1 MNFIKISEEDNV
13 AVAVEKAE
21 KGSVVFGITA
31 VDDIPFGHKIALED
45 IKKGENVIKYG
56 NPIGHAETDIKK
68 GEWVHSHN
76 LKTNLDGE
84 VDYAYSPAEFCNK
97 KADEEGFFDGYVRS
111 DGRVGIRNEVWIIP
125 TVGCVNKTAEL
136 ICRKANELYGNLCD
150 GIFAYTHPYGCSQL
164 GDDQEYTQK
173 ILKGLALH
181 PNASGVLILSL
192 GCENNNSDAFVPL
205 LGDYDKEKIR
215 VLVMQNEEDEVSS
228 ALIILGELCR
238 KASKEKRQKVSLSK
252 LTIGFKCGGSDA
264 FSGITAN
271 PLCGKITEKFA
282 SFGSRVIL
290 TEVPEM
296 FGAETLLM
304 NRSKDKKVF
313 DSTVKMINDFK
324 AYFKSHGQTIYE
336 NPSPGNKEGG
346 ITTLEEK
353 SLGCIQK
360 GGKAQITGVLGYG
373 EECKES
379 GLNLL
384 TGPGNDM
391 VSVTNL
397 TASGAHII
405 LFTTG
410 RGTPLGAPVPTIKIS
425 SNTPVAE
432 RKKNWI
438 DFNAGEI
445 LNGESF
451 DSLCEK
457 LTKKIIS
464 VANGNE
470 KTLSEINGYK
480 EIAIFK
486 DGVTL

>member
-1 MNFIKISEEDNV
+1 MNSIRINKEDNV
-13 AVAVEKAE
+13 ALCVEKIE
-21 KGSVVFGITA
+21 KGDIVMGVTA
-31 VDDIPFGHKIALED
+31 LEDIPFGHKMALED
-45 IKKGENVIKYG
+45 IKNGENIIKYG
-56 NPIGHAETDIKK
+56 NPIGHAERDIKK

-76 LKTNLDGE
+76 LKTNLDGFL
-84 VDYAYSPAEFCNK
+84 DYTYLPTDIPKMES
-97 KADEEGFFDGYVRS
+97 EERFFDGYLRS
-111 DGRVGIRNEVWIIP
+111 DGSVGIRNEIWIIP

-136 ICRKANELYGNLCD
+136 ICKKANELYGGMCD

-164 GDDQEYTQK
+164 GDDMEYTQK

-181 PNASGVLILSL
+181 PNALGVLLLSL
-192 GCENNNSDAFVPL
+192 GCENNNLDVFLPT
-205 LGDYDKEKIR
+205 LGDYDKEKIKT
-215 VLVMQNEEDEVSS
+215 LVAQNEDDEIHE
-228 ALIILGELCR
+228 ALEIIKKLCE
-238 KASKEKRQKVSLSK
+238 KASKEKRQKISVSK
-252 LTIGFKCGGSDA
+252 LKIGFKCGGSDA
-264 FSGITAN
+264 FSGVTAN
-271 PLCGKITEKFA
+271 PLCGRVTEKFV
-282 SFGSRVIL
+282 SYGSSVIL

-304 NRSKDKKVF
+304 NRAKNEKVF
-313 DSTVKMINDFK
+313 DSAVKMVNDFK
-324 AYFKSHGQTIYE
+324 SYFKRHGQTVYE
-336 NPSPGNKEGG
+336 NPSPGNKKGG

-360 GGKAQITGVLGYG
+360 GGKAAVTAVLDYG
-373 EECKES
+373 EECRES

-425 SNTPVAE
+425 SNTPLYE
-432 RKKNWI
+432 KKKNWI
-438 DFNAGEI
+438 DFNAGEV

-451 DSLCEK
+451 DALCES
-457 LTKKIIS
+457 LTEKIIA
-464 VANGNE
+464 VASGKE
-470 KTLSEINGYK
+470 KTLNEQNGYK

>member
-1 MNFIKISEEDNV
+1 MNFIKINDEDNV
-13 AVAVEKAE
+13 AIAIEAIK
-21 KGSVVFGITA
+21 KGTSISDVTA
-31 VDDIPFGHKIALED
+31 LDDIPFGHKIALEK
-45 IKKGENVIKYG
+45 IKKGEPVIKYG
-56 NPIGHAETDIKK
+56 NPIGCAQSDIQK

-76 LKTNLDGE
+76 LKTNLDDVVE
-84 VDYAYSPAEFCNK
+84 YKYSPSETECCEP
-97 KADEEGFFDGYVRS
+97 EERFFEGYLRS
-111 DGRVGIRNEVWIIP
+111 DGRVGIRNEIWIIP

-136 ICRKANELYGNLCD
+136 ICKKANELYGNLCD

-164 GDDQEYTQK
+164 GDDQDYTQK

-181 PNASGVLILSL
+181 PNASGVLLLSL
-192 GCENNNSDAFVPL
+192 GCENNNPDVFLPL
-205 LGDYDKEKIR
+205 LGEYDKDRIR
-215 VLVMQNEEDEVSS
+215 VLVTQNEEDEISS
-228 ALIILGELCR
+228 ALSILGELCE
-238 KASKEKRQKVSLSK
+238 KASKEKRQRVSLSK

-264 FSGITAN
+264 FSGVTAN
-271 PLCGKITEKFA
+271 PLCGRITEKFV
-282 SFGSRVIL
+282 SFGSKVIL

-304 NRSKDKKVF
+304 NRAKDKNVF
-313 DSTVKMINDFK
+313 DSAVKMINDFK
-324 AYFKSHGQTIYE
+324 TYFKSHGQTIYE
-336 NPSPGNKEGG
+336 NPSPGNKAGG

-360 GGKAQITGVLGYG
+360 GGKAQVSDVLDYG
-373 EECKES
+373 EECQKS

-410 RGTPLGAPVPTIKIS
+410 RGTPFGAPVPTIKIS
-425 SNTPVAE
+425 SNTSLYAK
-432 RKKNWI
+432 KKNWI

-457 LTKKIIS
+457 LTEKIIS